1 MVEYAKQPTR
11 EQVAFLIILLII
23 VINRN
28 FFGTLVYEKKY
39 RVCSL

>member
-11 EQVAFLIILLII
+11 DYP
-23 VINRN
+23 INHRN
-28 FFGTLVYEKKY
+28 KQEFFGTLVYEKKY